1 MTGELRL
8 SIQEGLLPGKT
19 LLEKWDV
26 ALSYGFEA
34 IELLGQGGYRLRERL
49 PELRAAQAAGVVMPT
64 VCVNMAY
71 FIGDF
76 DRGLRTNAIAQLKSQ
91 LSVIAELGGL
101 GAMTPASYGL
111 FSKRLPPFVPPRSEA
126 EDRKVLLDALT
137 SLGEHAG
144 REGVLI
150 MLEPLNR
157 YEDYLVNR
165 LETAVDLVR
174 ATGLASVRVVA
185 DTYHASIEE
194 TDPCAA
200 VLEAAPYLAH
210 VQVSDTNRLEPGA
223 GHLDW
228 PPLLAALRSCGY
240 TGDLAL
246 ECRLSGPAPDVLPS
260 VPAFLRKMGA

>member
-8 SIQEGLLPGKT
+8 SVQECLLPGRS
-19 LLEKWDV
+19 LVEKWDA
-26 ALSYGFEA
+26 ALSYGFGA
-34 IELLGQGGYRLRERL
+34 IELLGQGGHRLRERL

-76 DRGLRTNAIAQLKSQ
+76 DRGLRADAIDQLTSQ
-91 LSVIAELGGL
+91 LSVISELGGL
-101 GAMTPASYGL
+101 GVMTPASYGL

-126 EDRKVLLDALT
+126 QDREVLVEALT
-137 SLGEHAG
+137 NLGEHAR

-174 ATGLASVRVVA
+174 ATGLDSVRVVA
-185 DTYHASIEE
+185 DTYHLSIEE
-194 TDPCAA
+194 ADPCAA

-240 TGDLAL
+240 PGDLAV
-246 ECRLSGPAPDVLPS
+246 ECRLSGPATEVLPA

>member
-1 MTGELRL
+1 MSGELRL
-8 SIQEGLLPGKT
+8 SVQESLLPGDT
-19 LLEKWDV
+19 LPQKWDA

-34 IELLGQGGYRLRERL
+34 IELRGQGGHRLRERL
-49 PELRAAQAAGVVMPT
+49 PELRAAQRAGVVMPT
-64 VCVNMAY
+64 VCVDMTH

-76 DRGLRTNAIAQLKSQ
+76 DPALRADAVAALASQ

-101 GAMTPASYGL
+101 GVMTPASYGL
-111 FSKRLPPFVPPRSEA
+111 FSRRLPPFIPPRSDV
-126 EDRKVLLDALT
+126 EDRELLLDALT
-137 SLGEHAG
+137 TLGEHAQ

-165 LETAVDLVR
+165 LEDAVELVR

-185 DTYHASIEE
+185 DTYHGSIEE
-194 TDPCAA
+194 ADPSAA
-200 VLEAAPYLAH
+200 VLGAAPYLAH

-228 PPLLAALRSCGY
+228 PPLLAALRCCGY
-240 TGDLAL
+240 AGDLAL
-246 ECRLSGPAPDVLPS
+246 ECRLSGPAAEVLPH